1 MVSKHKCPQEL
12 TLSAKSAMRTCSQG
26 SSAEALPWSQPSALP
41 LFGLVVVSRR
51 GASTTISI
59 SSSLSIFLAAD
70 VAMMG
75 ETEKA
80 IKSHATATT
89 RGDVIRIALIEDSGS
104 DKPLAATP
112 VQ

>member
-1 MVSKHKCPQEL
+1 
-12 TLSAKSAMRTCSQG
+12 
-26 SSAEALPWSQPSALP
+26 
-41 LFGLVVVSRR
+41 
-51 GASTTISI
+51 
-59 SSSLSIFLAAD
+59 
-70 VAMMG
+70 MMG